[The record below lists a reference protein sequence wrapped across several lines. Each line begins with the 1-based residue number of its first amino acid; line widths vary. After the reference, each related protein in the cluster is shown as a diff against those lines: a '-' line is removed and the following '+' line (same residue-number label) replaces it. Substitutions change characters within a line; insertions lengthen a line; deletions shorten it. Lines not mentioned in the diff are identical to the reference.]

1 MGLSL
6 SKLGEV
12 VVDGAILNLD
22 TMSVDELKKYRDKL
36 IEKKA
41 EIQDFIKSE
50 IIEKE

>member
-22 TMSVDELKKYRDKL
+22 TMSVEELKKYREKL
-36 IEKKA
+36 NEKKS
-41 EIQDFIKSE
+41 EIQAYIKSE
-50 IIEKE
+50 VIEKE